1 MNALVSPYHFPGG
14 RDDVARNRLRRAQI
28 VDLNQR
34 LIEYWKLVFASTPFA
49 VLFKITIDEA
59 RVIAIGNE
67 TDLLAFRLLRGG
79 QSGGGRD
86 SAHFLFGHF
95 AQREHGVTQ
104 LLLRQLEE
112 E

>member
-1 MNALVSPYHFPGG
+1 MNALMPPDYFPGG

-34 LIEYWKLVFASTPFA
+34 LIEYWKRVFAHAPFA

-59 RVIAIGNE
+59 RVITIGDE

-79 QSGGGRD
+79 QSGGGRE

-95 AQREHGVTQ
+95 AQRKHGVT
-104 LLLRQLEE
+104 
-112 E
+112 